1 MTEEKTNKINSGS
14 LELDEWL
21 NGGYDKDII
30 TVFYGPAGSGK
41 TNLCLI
47 CAAEQAALGKK
58 VVFIDTEGGFS
69 VERLKQLA
77 VDNKNILKNI
87 VMIKATS
94 FYEQK
99 MAFDKLMEIINKDVS
114 LIVIDSLV
122 MLYRL
127 ELGQASSDKN
137 FDRVHMINSV
147 LAKQLRILSEI
158 ARKKNVTV
166 LCTDQVYGEFLTE
179 EEFLAGKQK
188 SFCMVGGDII
198 KYWAKCIIK
207 LENLQ
212 PGRRKATLVKHRS
225 LPEKKFE
232 FEIVNEGIKKRKGLF
247 V

>member
-1 MTEEKTNKINSGS
+1 MAEGEKNKISSGS
-14 LELDEWL
+14 NDLDEWL

-30 TVFYGPAGSGK
+30 TVFYGPAGCGK

-47 CAAEQAALGKK
+47 AAAEQAALGKK

-77 VDNKNILKNI
+77 VGNENILKNI

-99 MAFDKLMEIINKDVS
+99 MAFDKLESLINKNVS
-114 LIVIDSLV
+114 LIVVDSLV

-137 FDRVHMINSV
+137 YDKVNIINRM
-147 LAKQLRILSEI
+147 LAKQLRILSGI
-158 ARKKNVTV
+158 SRNKNVAV

-179 EEFLAGKQK
+179 EEMMAGKKK

-207 LENLQ
+207 LDILQ
-212 PGRRKATLVKHRS
+212 HGRRKATLIKHRS

-232 FEIVNEGIKKRKGLF
+232 FEIVNEGIRKRKGLF
-247 V
+247 I

>member
-1 MTEEKTNKINSGS
+1 MENKISSGS
-14 LELDEWL
+14 SELDEWL

>member
-1 MTEEKTNKINSGS
+1 MTENKISSGS

-41 TNLCLI
+41 TNLCMI
-47 CAAEQAALGKK
+47 SAAEQAALGKK

-77 VDNKNILKNI
+77 LGHEKILKNI

-99 MAFDKLMEIINKDVS
+99 MAFDKLESLINKNVS
-114 LIVIDSLV
+114 LIIIDSLV

-127 ELGQASSDKN
+127 ERGQASCDKN
-137 FDRVHMINSV
+137 YDRVNMLNNS

-158 ARKKNVTV
+158 SRKKGVAV

-179 EEFLAGKQK
+179 EEMRAGKQK
-188 SFCMVGGDII
+188 SFCMVGGDIV

-212 PGRRKATLVKHRS
+212 HGRRKATLVKHRS
-225 LPEKKFE
+225 LPEKTFE
-232 FEIVNEGIKKRKGLF
+232 FEIINAGIRKRKGLF
-247 V
+247 I

>member
-1 MTEEKTNKINSGS
+1 MVNKISSGS
-14 LELDEWL
+14 SELDEWL

>member
-1 MTEEKTNKINSGS
+1 MAGEKIEGKISSGS
-14 LELDEWL
+14 SELDEWL
-21 NGGYDKDII
+21 SGGYEKDVIS
-30 TVFYGPAGSGK
+30 VFYGPAGSGK

-47 CAAEQAALGKK
+47 AAAEQAALGKK

-77 VDNKNILKNI
+77 SLDILKNI
-87 VMIKATS
+87 VMIKATT

-99 MAFDKLMEIINKDVS
+99 MAFDKLTELINKNVS

-137 FDRVHMINSV
+137 FDRIHMINSV
-147 LAKQLRILSEI
+147 LAKQMRILSEI
-158 ARKKNVTV
+158 ARKKNVAV
-166 LCTDQVYGEFLTE
+166 LCTDQVYGEFLTDE
-179 EEFLAGKQK
+179 EMRAGKQK

-207 LENLQ
+207 LDILQ
-212 PGRRKATLVKHRS
+212 HGRRKATLVKHRS

-232 FEIVNEGIKKRKGLF
+232 FEIINEGIKKRKGLF

>member
-1 MTEEKTNKINSGS
+1 MENTRKISSGS
-14 LELDEWL
+14 IDLDEWL

-47 CAAEQAALGKK
+47 AAAEQAALGKK

-77 VDNKNILKNI
+77 SLDVLKNI
-87 VMIKATS
+87 VIIKATS

-99 MAFDKLMEIINKDVS
+99 MAFDKLLEVINKNVS
-114 LIVIDSLV
+114 LIVVDSLV
-122 MLYRL
+122 MQYRL

-137 FDRVHMINSV
+137 YDKVHILNRM

-158 ARKKNVTV
+158 ARKKNVAV
-166 LCTDQVYGEFLTE
+166 LCTDQVYGQFLTE
-179 EEFLAGKQK
+179 EELLAGKEK
-188 SFCMVGGDII
+188 SFNMVGGDII

-212 PGRRKATLVKHRS
+212 HGRKKAKS
-225 LPEKKFE
+225 E
-232 FEIVNEGIKKRKGLF
+232 EGI
-247 V
+247 

>member
-1 MTEEKTNKINSGS
+1 MTEKENKISSGS
-14 LELDEWL
+14 SEFDEWL
-21 NGGYDKDII
+21 NGGYDTDVI

-47 CAAEQAALGKK
+47 AAAEQAALGKK

-69 VERLKQLA
+69 VERLRQLA
-77 VDNKNILKNI
+77 DLEVLKNI
-87 VMIKATS
+87 VIIKATT

-99 MAFDKLMEIINKDVS
+99 MAFDKLLEVINKNVS
-114 LIVIDSLV
+114 LIVVDSLV

-127 ELGQASSDKN
+127 ELGQASSQKNYDKVN
-137 FDRVHMINSV
+137 IINRM

-158 ARKKNVTV
+158 ARKKNVAI

-179 EEFLAGKQK
+179 EEMIAGKQK
-188 SFCMVGGDII
+188 SFNMVGGDII

-207 LENLQ
+207 LENYQ
-212 PGRRKATLVKHRS
+212 HGRKKATLVKHRS

-232 FEIVNEGIKKRKGLF
+232 FEIINEGIKKRKGIF
-247 V
+247 

>member
-1 MTEEKTNKINSGS
+1 MVELKSEKLSSGS
-14 LELDEWL
+14 SELDEWL

-30 TVFYGPAGSGK
+30 SVFYGPAGSGK

-47 CAAEQAALGKK
+47 AAAEQAALGKK

-77 VDNKNILKNI
+77 LDNKNILKNI
-87 VMIKATS
+87 VMIKATT

-99 MAFDKLMEIINKDVS
+99 MAFDKLFSLINRDVS
-114 LIVIDSLV
+114 LIIVDSLV

-137 FDRVHMINSV
+137 FDKVYILNRM

-158 ARKKNVTV
+158 ARKKDVCV
-166 LCTDQVYGEFLTE
+166 LCTDQVYGEFLSQE
-179 EEFLAGKQK
+179 DFEAGKQK
-188 SFCMVGGDII
+188 SFCMVGGDVI

-212 PGRRKATLVKHRS
+212 HGRRKATLIKHRS

-232 FEIVNEGIKKRKGLF
+232 FEITNEGIKKKKGLF
-247 V
+247 

>member
-1 MTEEKTNKINSGS
+1 MEYSNKISSGS
-14 LELDEWL
+14 SELDDWL

-47 CAAEQAALGKK
+47 AAAEQAALGKK

-77 VDNKNILKNI
+77 NLEVLKNI
-87 VMIKATS
+87 VIIKATT

-99 MAFDKLMEIINKDVS
+99 MAFDKLLEVINKNVS
-114 LIVIDSLV
+114 LIVVDSLV

-137 FDRVHMINSV
+137 YDKVNIINRV

-158 ARKKNVTV
+158 ARKKNVCV
-166 LCTDQVYGEFLTE
+166 LCTDQVYGEFLSE
-179 EEFLAGKQK
+179 EEMLAGKKK
-188 SFCMVGGDII
+188 SFNMVGGDII

-207 LENLQ
+207 VENQ
-212 PGRRKATLVKHRS
+212 QHSRKKATLVKHRS
-225 LPEKKFE
+225 LPEKTFE
-232 FEIVNEGIKKRKGLF
+232 FEIINEGIKKRRGF
-247 V
+247 F

>member
-1 MTEEKTNKINSGS
+1 MENTGKMTSGS
-14 LELDEWL
+14 SDLDEWL
-21 NGGYDKDII
+21 NGGYDNDII

-47 CAAEQAALGKK
+47 AAAEQAALGKK

-77 VDNKNILKNI
+77 SMEVLKNI
-87 VMIKATS
+87 VIIKATT

-99 MAFDKLMEIINKDVS
+99 MAFDKLLELINKNVS
-114 LIVIDSLV
+114 LIVVDSLV

-127 ELGQASSDKN
+127 ELGQASSNKDY
-137 FDRVHMINSV
+137 DRVHMINGV

-158 ARKKNVTV
+158 ARKKNVCI
-166 LCTDQVYGEFLTE
+166 LCTDQVYGKFLSE
-179 EEFLAGKQK
+179 EEQLAGEEKTF
-188 SFCMVGGDII
+188 SMVGGDII

-212 PGRRKATLVKHRS
+212 HGRRKATLIKHRS
-225 LPEKKFE
+225 LPEKKLE
-232 FEIVNEGIKKRKGLF
+232 FEIINEGIRKKKGIF
-247 V
+247 